1 MTMTIITL
9 IALLYII
16 IFLLYWGISYLV
28 RRSKEIF
35 TPRPK
40 SFKVFLWIFY
50 LAIIVFIIFVFFATS
65 RAAWAFLDISI
76 VYMVAYI
83 IYFIGSSIE
92 RKVKKITDKR
102 SRIFGLLGA
111 LFLWAIILLIFAII
125 ALTTNA
131 FYS

>member
-28 RRSKEIF
+28 RRSKDIF

-50 LAIIVFIIFVFFATS
+50 LAIVVFIIFVFFATS
-65 RAAWAFLDISI
+65 RAAWAFLDISV

-83 IYFIGSSIE
+83 IYWIGSTIE

-102 SRIFGLLGA
+102 AKSFGLLGA
-111 LFLWAIILLIFAII
+111 IFLWAIILLIFSII